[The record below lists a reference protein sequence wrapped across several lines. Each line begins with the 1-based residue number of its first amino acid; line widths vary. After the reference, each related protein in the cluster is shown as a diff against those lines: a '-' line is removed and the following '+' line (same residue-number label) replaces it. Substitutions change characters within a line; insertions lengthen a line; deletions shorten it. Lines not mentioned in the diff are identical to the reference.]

1 MRAILRPD
9 WTRAAGWIKVPG
21 SSRGGPAARTMPEP
35 VHPIPEPDSAHSAAG
50 TEWTGVILPRRGFF
64 HVPLWELLR
73 YRDLV
78 WMLAFRDFSSSYKQT
93 VLGPLWYFMQPVIV
107 GCFYALVFGRLAR
120 MGSEDLPQFVFYMGG
135 LVPWT
140 FFSESLLKVSGTFL
154 TNEHILGKVYFPRL
168 AIPVA
173 NVLTNLLPAVIQ
185 FGVFL
190 AGWAWYWM
198 EEGTVLR
205 PNPWIWAV
213 PLLMVQLGMLAFG
226 LGCLVA
232 AATNRF
238 RDLAFGVKLGLQL
251 LMFASGVV
259 FPLTR
264 VPEANR
270 WIFYLNPV
278 VPPIEF
284 FRLGFTGHA
293 TVGLGELWGS
303 TVVSVLVFVAGL
315 LAFNR
320 AEQTAMDTV

>member
-1 MRAILRPD
+1 MSDSQIPVSASLPAP
-9 WTRAAGWIKVPG
+9 AAG
-21 SSRGGPAARTMPEP
+21 
-35 VHPIPEPDSAHSAAG
+35 
-50 TEWTGVILPRRGFF
+50 EWTSVILPRRGVFQ
-64 HVPLWELLR
+64 VPLGELWR

-107 GCFYALVFGRLAR
+107 GAFYAVLFGKLAR

-140 FFSESLLKVSGTFL
+140 FFCESLLKVSGTFIN
-154 TNEHILGKVYFPRL
+154 NEHILGKVYFPRL

-173 NVLTNLLPAVIQ
+173 NVLTNLLPAAIQ

-190 AGWAWYWM
+190 AGWAFYWL
-198 EEGTVLR
+198 ENGTVLR
-205 PNPWIWAV
+205 PNLWILAV
-213 PLLMVQLGMLAFG
+213 PLLVVQLGLLAFG

-232 AATNRF
+232 AATHRF

-259 FPLTR
+259 FPLSR

-270 WIFYLNPV
+270 WIFHLNPV

-284 FRLGFTGHA
+284 FRHAFTGHGA
-293 TVGLGELWGS
+293 VTPGALVASAL
-303 TVVSVLVFVAGL
+303 VSVAVFVAGL